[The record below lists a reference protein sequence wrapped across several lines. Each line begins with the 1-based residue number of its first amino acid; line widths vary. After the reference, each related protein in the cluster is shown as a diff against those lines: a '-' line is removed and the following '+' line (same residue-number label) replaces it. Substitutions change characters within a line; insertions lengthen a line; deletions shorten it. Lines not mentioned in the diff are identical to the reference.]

1 MFCPGCGKHNPDQ
14 ARYCRHCGSHLPD
27 LTTETTGGDE
37 LELLEVEGE
46 FVGKTL
52 GRYRVLKK
60 LHYHSVPLPGDFDES
75 KDPAERH
82 IHVYRALDTQLDRI
96 VVLEVIPAELSKN
109 KGMIEDLRDEI
120 NLAAGLEHANILPVH
135 DFGRFGDNYF
145 VVLKHADG
153 QSLARHIEKRAP
165 LLPLEVL
172 RIGIQISSAITY
184 LHKRFIIH
192 GRIAASGFILQDSGH
207 VILRDMYFLSSPHQG
222 EHDDAHQVRL
232 ERTANERL
240 YQAPEISLGQD
251 ADARSDI
258 YSIGA
263 LLYHLLTGH
272 PPYTAQVDEVEEEEQ
287 LTTRGIPV
295 ILEELLFSMLK
306 KNPEDRVGSV
316 EEVREQLRQSYSLS
330 ITSLSGEEQ
339 LEGEFIDFT
348 RLSVAQEND
357 HRQTVEGLLIAL
369 GGDIH
374 LSSLS
379 SLPSDDEALTHLGQ
393 AEPAPKNSIA
403 RLSFYN
409 VLDDTL
415 NRARSGD
422 PQAGI
427 EILKRGLELSGGGG
441 LTTVHFFLTGVAERE
456 RRLKRARFILGNNLI
471 TEFRRAAESYTQAL
485 RDDPNCLE
493 AQEGLNALSEVSG
506 LWQTHE
512 AKKKPRWLLPVVIGV
527 VVGAIVLAMLLFTG
541 GTEPG
546 KLGNLLTDRGLP
558 PGGLQPSI
566 SSIEEYRELPFPVK
580 PVEAPIFA
588 GDIVLIPTD
597 GSELVAYSLLN
608 KEELWR
614 LEGVSAG
621 YPPLVYSDEVIAIS
635 GSDLVIFDEEHKL
648 ASRYELGARPAA
660 PLALSREGT
669 LYAANEQGTIFAFDL
684 STPGRF
690 GFIWSINFGSRP
702 AGLYPAPAGK
712 RLLVVFTDGQVALFD
727 GFNGGE
733 LWYTRLP
740 IDGTVPTSAH
750 PRPLIAGETIY
761 FCVEDRALALAVADG
776 QPVWEQQLSSA
787 VLGNPAL
794 HEGSL
799 FITDLDGQ
807 LFRLRAEDG
816 EVAGHWDLEA
826 DLALER
832 PLICGTELLLRRG
845 DGLLVLASA
854 ASLTPIPSDLPTVD
868 YPPAIFNSG
877 PTDEYS
883 VVAVAGSKLLL
894 FDGKEE

>member
-1 MFCPGCGKHNPDQ
+1 LFCPGCGKNNPDQ

-27 LTTETTGGDE
+27 LTTETTGGE
-37 LELLEVEGE
+37 GLELLEVEGE

-60 LHYHSVPLPGDFDES
+60 LHYHSVPLPGDIDKS

-96 VVLEVIPAELSKN
+96 VVLEVIPAELSN
-109 KGMIEDLRDEI
+109 NTGMIEDLRDEI

-153 QSLARHIEKRAP
+153 QSLARHISKRAP
-165 LLPLEVL
+165 LTPLEVL
-172 RIGIQISSAITY
+172 RIGIQLSSAITY

-222 EHDDAHQVRL
+222 DDEHQVHL
-232 ERTANERL
+232 ERTANEQL
-240 YQAPEISLGQD
+240 YQAPEIALGQS

-272 PPYTAQVDEVEEEEQ
+272 PPYAALADDAEEDGQ

-306 KNPEDRVGSV
+306 QKPEDRVGSV
-316 EEVREQLRQSYSLS
+316 DEVREQLRQAYSLS

-339 LEGEFIDFT
+339 LEGEFVDFT

-357 HRQTVEGLLIAL
+357 HRRTVEGLLLAL
-369 GGDIH
+369 GSD
-374 LSSLS
+374 LRLTSLS
-379 SLPSDDEALTHLGQ
+379 TLPSDEEALSHLGRG
-393 AEPAPKNSIA
+393 EPAPKNSIA
-403 RLSFYN
+403 RLSFYS
-409 VLDDTL
+409 VLDDSL
-415 NRARSGD
+415 NRARGGD
-422 PQAGI
+422 SQAGVEVI
-427 EILKRGLELSGGGG
+427 KKGLGLSSGEA
-441 LTTVHFFLTGVAERE
+441 LTSAHFFLTGVAERE

-493 AQEGLNALSEVSG
+493 AQEGLDALGDVST
-506 LWQTHE
+506 LWQSAE
-512 AKKKPRWLLPVVIGV
+512 VKKKPRWLLPTIIGAALGV
-527 VVGAIVLAMLLFTG
+527 VLLVIFLFTG

-558 PGGLQPSI
+558 PGGLQPLI
-566 SSIEEYRELPFPVK
+566 SSIEEPRELQLPVR
-580 PVEAPIFA
+580 PIETPIFA
-588 GDIVLIPTD
+588 GDLALIPTV

-608 KEELWR
+608 AEEPWR
-614 LEGVSAG
+614 LEGVSAE

-635 GSDLVIFDEEHKL
+635 GSELVLFDEEHKL

-660 PLALSREGT
+660 PLALSKEGT

-690 GFIWSINFGSRP
+690 SFLWSINFGSRP

-712 RLLVVFTDGQVALFD
+712 RLLVIFTDGQLALFD

-733 LWYTRLP
+733 LWYTRLL
-740 IDGTVPTSAH
+740 IDGTVPTSTH
-750 PRPLIAGETIY
+750 PRPLITAEAIY
-761 FCVEDRALALAVADG
+761 LCVEDRALALKLADG
-776 QPVWEQQLSSA
+776 KPIWERQLSAA
-787 VLGNPAL
+787 VLGNPAF

-799 FITDLDGQ
+799 FMTDLDGK

-845 DGLLVLASA
+845 DGLLMLVSA

-868 YPPAIFNSG
+868 YPPAIFNTS
-877 PTDEYS
+877 PTGEYA
-883 VVAVAGSKLLL
+883 VVAVSGSKLLL